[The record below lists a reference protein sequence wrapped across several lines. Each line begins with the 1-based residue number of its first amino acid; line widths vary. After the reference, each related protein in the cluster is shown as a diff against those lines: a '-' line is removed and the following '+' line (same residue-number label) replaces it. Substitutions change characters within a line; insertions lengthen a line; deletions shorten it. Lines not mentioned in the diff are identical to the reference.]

1 MKQSI
6 PTIVITEQVHTAE
19 LLKRY
24 IQDCESF
31 SFLAETSDFSK
42 AYNGIKE
49 LSKALVIVD
58 ISDYQEQALNF
69 VSKIT
74 SEFKECRVVA
84 LSDKPAVDLVIRAM
98 RIGAS
103 DFLPLPLIKDEF
115 LKF

>member
-49 LSKALVIVD
+49 LSKALGIEVIKIIG
-58 ISDYQEQALNF
+58 ISDLGFAKAL
-69 VSKIT
+69 K
-74 SEFKECRVVA
+74 KEIER
-84 LSDKPAVDLVIRAM
+84 
-98 RIGAS
+98 G
-103 DFLPLPLIKDEF
+103 DF
-115 LKF
+115 